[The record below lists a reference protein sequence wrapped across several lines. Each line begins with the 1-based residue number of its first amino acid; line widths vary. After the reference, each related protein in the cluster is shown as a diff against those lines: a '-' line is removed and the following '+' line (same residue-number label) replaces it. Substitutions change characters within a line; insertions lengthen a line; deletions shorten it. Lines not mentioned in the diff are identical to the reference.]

1 MNKETLLK
9 LKANP
14 FYKLSAEQERQLVE
28 LEEAN
33 YHDDSD
39 QEPHMVE
46 IGAIQ
51 KHDSTIP
58 KHNVIVTR
66 RKRR

>member
-14 FYKLSAEQERQLVE
+14 FYKMSPDQLRQLRE

-33 YHDDSD
+33 YHDDSE
-39 QEPHMVE
+39 EPHMVE
-46 IGAIQ
+46 IGIIP
-51 KHDSTIP
+51 KHDATIP
-58 KHNVIVTR
+58 KHNVIVGR
-66 RKRR
+66 RKRK